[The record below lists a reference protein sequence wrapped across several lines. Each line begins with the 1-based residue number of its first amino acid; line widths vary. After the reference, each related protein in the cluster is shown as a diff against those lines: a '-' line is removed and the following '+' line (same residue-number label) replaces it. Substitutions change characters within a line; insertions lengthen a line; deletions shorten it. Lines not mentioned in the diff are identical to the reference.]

1 MDSVS
6 FGTFSVSC
14 ARESKRLKELKQ
26 KGNVFSHIAE
36 KTGGMAG

>member
-6 FGTFSVSC
+6 FRTFSVSY
-14 ARESKRLKELKQ
+14 ARESKRLNELKQ

-36 KTGGMAG
+36 MTRGMAG